1 MKPRPK
7 QAFFTAHRLDRFMAV
22 ELERRVDYA
31 MLDGAN
37 IAYYPRIF
45 DLAHRFFEEA
55 WAPMCGTSY
64 PEMIN
69 VRKIGFPVV
78 HVETD
83 FIAPLK
89 YGDVIHATLS
99 IGNIGTSSCT
109 WNYVLRNQ
117 DQVVLWRSSQ
127 VTVCVNMD
135 TLASQPIPE
144 DLRAGLLAHQEEG
157 VQ

>member
-1 MKPRPK
+1 
-7 QAFFTAHRLDRFMAV
+7 MAV
-22 ELERRVDYA
+22 ELARRVDYA

-55 WAPMCGTSY
+55 WEPMCGVSY

-69 VRKIGFPVV
+69 QRKVGFPVV
-78 HVETD
+78 NVEAD

-89 YGDVIHATLS
+89 YGDMIHATLS
-99 IGNIGTSSCT
+99 IVNVGTSSCT
-109 WNYVLRNQ
+109 WKYALRNQ
-117 DQVVLWRSSQ
+117 DEVMLWRSNQ

-135 TLASQPIPE
+135 TLKPQPIPD
-144 DLRAGLLAHQEEG
+144 DLRAGLLAHLVEG
-157 VQ
+157 GQ